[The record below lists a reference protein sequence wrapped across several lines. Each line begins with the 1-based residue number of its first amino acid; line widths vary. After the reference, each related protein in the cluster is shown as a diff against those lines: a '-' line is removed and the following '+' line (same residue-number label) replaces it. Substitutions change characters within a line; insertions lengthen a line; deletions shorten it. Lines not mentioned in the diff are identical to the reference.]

1 MAEFTW
7 HEMADERPENLDARY
22 LLLGNGGGLYVGRIS
37 TLRCYNGS
45 TSFHIPNHRG
55 GFMVSSKIK
64 AWAEIP
70 EYEDGKGD

>member
-1 MAEFTW
+1 MAELKW

-37 TLRCYNGS
+37 NPRCSNGMM
-45 TSFHIPNHRG
+45 SFHIPNNRD
-55 GFMVSSKIK
+55 GFMVSNKVR

-70 EYEDGKGD
+70 EYVTE

>member
-1 MAEFTW
+1 MAEFEW
-7 HEMADERPENLDARY
+7 HAMADERPENLDARY
-22 LLLGNGGGLYVGRIS
+22 LLLGNGGGLYVGGIS
-37 TLRCYNGS
+37 TLRCADGS

-70 EYEDGKGD
+70 EYGERP

>member
-1 MAEFTW
+1 MAELKW
-7 HEMADERPENLDARY
+7 HAMADERPENITARY

-37 TLRCYNGS
+37 TLRCFNGS
-45 TSFHIPNHRG
+45 TSFHIPNHRD

-70 EYEDGKGD
+70 EYEEGK

>member
-1 MAEFTW
+1 MTEFQW
-7 HEMADERPENLDARY
+7 HAMADERPENLDARY

-37 TLRCYNGS
+37 TPRCADGS

-55 GFMVSSKIK
+55 GFMMSGKIK

-70 EYEDGKGD
+70 EYVEGK